1 MNAFGVSLS
10 HSQLLISYSYSRIV
24 VPAQGIPGATHKF
37 SYHTGR
43 KASIL
48 LFFSVHFIF
57 LFISREIIKI
67 IPLCNSTVKD
77 LIL

>member
-1 MNAFGVSLS
+1 MNGFGVSLS
-10 HSQLLISYSYSRIV
+10 HSQLLISYSYSRIA
-24 VPAQGIPGATHKF
+24 VPTPGIPGATQVFLSHREKSF
-37 SYHTGR
+37 YSP
-43 KASIL
+43 
-48 LFFSVHFIF
+48 FFAVHFIF